1 MQQVYN
7 ISKMYDVWFEKT
19 TVTGV
24 ATVFIKSGCLTI
36 GIRRIKEWRRPS
48 LLRKH
53 LVDAYLT
60 L

>member
-36 GIRRIKEWRRPS
+36 GIRRIKE
-48 LLRKH
+48 
-53 LVDAYLT
+53 
-60 L
+60 